1 MSFWLKFHDKRA
13 IQGEQQV
20 NKQVDMKNN
29 GYKHTNISSPSWG
42 QVQVLAFRSAR
53 KFPSLT
59 NTNPL
64 LKARTLLTLFVELAN
79 SLSRFFVAF
88 FELNFSLS
96 CLPAWQDIRGCLLKE
111 TTGSSTNNWAC
122 TSFPNPTS
130 QLVCNP
136 DRKTM
141 EILMNNAVLLFLRP
155 MRRNLTNTCYS

>member
-1 MSFWLKFHDKRA
+1 M
-13 IQGEQQV
+13 
-20 NKQVDMKNN
+20 
-29 GYKHTNISSPSWG
+29 
-42 QVQVLAFRSAR
+42 LAFRSAR

-96 CLPAWQDIRGCLLKE
+96 CLPAWQDIRGCVLKE
-111 TTGSSTNNWAC
+111 TTGGGTNNKAC
-122 TSFPNPTS
+122 TSFPNLTS

-136 DRKTM
+136 DRKTT
-141 EILMNNAVLLFLRP
+141 EILMSNAVLLFSA
-155 MRRNLTNTCYS
+155 TNEEKPYEQLLQLATVLEWLGVVCDSVLGPWTKTGETVRILPFAFTAM